1 MKSYIAESA
10 LRAQNSRNE
19 YLLHGK
25 VQVVI
30 TEPLPKE
37 IDIASIIKRVQK
49 TIPKHLLA
57 DVDSVYIGNYA
68 PLNDRQVDSLYI
80 NGSIMITNNQPNSEE
95 LYGTFIHEIAHAAEE
110 IAKDSIYGDGK
121 LAREFIA
128 KRKTLF
134 NMLKDD
140 YKIKEKDFVDIDF
153 NPRFDQFAYKEVG
166 YDNLG
171 VMTSG
176 LFISPY
182 ACTSLREY
190 FANGFEHYFIDG
202 GREIRE
208 VSPVLYRKV
217 QEVIRGAYLDT

>member
-1 MKSYIAESA
+1 MKEYIIESA
-10 LRAQNSRNE
+10 KSAQMNQSE
-19 YLLHGK
+19 YLLFNRI
-25 VQVVI
+25 QVLI
-30 TEPLPKE
+30 TDPLPRT
-37 IDIASIIKRVQK
+37 IDIKSVIKNVQK
-49 TIPKHLLA
+49 SIPKHLVD
-57 DVDSVYIGNYA
+57 DVDSVYIGNYK

-202 GREIRE
+202 GREVRE